1 MDYLEG
7 PLPSNIQAEQA
18 VLGCIMSS
26 LDKLIEIEPI
36 LTGDDF
42 YVDKHKKTYE
52 VVTSLANRGVG
63 IDLVTVIDEIRKKN
77 LLDRCGGVTY
87 VTELATSYFES
98 CNVIAYA
105 EIVKEKANRRR
116 LIKTSK
122 RLLEGAYEEENI
134 KSIIDDTEN
143 ELYQVSTSQNTSD
156 IVPIANAVEQ
166 TLIKLEERYRNGG
179 QLVGLSTGF
188 EDLDKITSG
197 LKKSDFVVIAA
208 RPSMGKTALAL
219 NIGQAVSKNA
229 SVAIFSLEMPKEQLL
244 DRLLSAKCLVDFS
257 KIATGQLEDKEFEKV
272 FIGSNDLMAR
282 KLFIDDTS
290 SLLTDIKAKCRK
302 LKIQNGLDLVL
313 IDYLQL
319 IRTTLNTTNRE
330 QEVAYIS
337 REIKGLAKELGINII
352 ALSQL
357 SRAPEQRADHRPI
370 LSDLRESGSI
380 EQDADVI
387 HFLYRDEYY
396 NKESEDKNIAEVITA
411 KNRNGRTGTTKLAWL
426 GQYQRFGSL
435 DVIRG

>member
-1 MDYLEG
+1 MENLERI
-7 PLPSNIQAEQA
+7 LPNNIEAEQS
-18 VLGCIMSS
+18 VLGCIISNIDKVINIESILSS
-26 LDKLIEIEPI
+26 
-36 LTGDDF
+36 DDF
-42 YVDKHKKTYE
+42 YVDKHKKIYE
-52 VVTSLANRGVG
+52 VVISLVNRGIGV
-63 IDLVTVIDEIRKKN
+63 DLITVIEEIRKKE

-87 VTELATSYFES
+87 ITELSTSYFES
-98 CNVIAYA
+98 SNVIAYA
-105 EIVKEKANRRR
+105 EIIKEKANRRR

-122 RLLEGAYEEENI
+122 NLLQKAYDEENI
-134 KSIIDDTEN
+134 KNIIDYTEN
-143 ELYQVSTSQNTSD
+143 ELYKVSSSQTTSD
-156 IVPIANAVEQ
+156 IVPITDAVEQ
-166 TLIKLEERYRNGG
+166 TLMTLEERCKNGG
-179 QLVGLSTGF
+179 QLAGLSTGF
-188 EDLDKITSG
+188 NELDRITSG

-219 NIGQAVSKNA
+219 NIGQSVSKDAN
-229 SVAIFSLEMPKEQLL
+229 VAIFSLEMPREQLM
-244 DRLLSAKCLVDFS
+244 DRLLSAKCLIDFS
-257 KIATGQLEDKEFEKV
+257 KISTGQLDDKEFSKV
-272 FIGSNDLMAR
+272 FVGSNDLMRR

-290 SLLTDIKAKCRK
+290 SLLGDIKAKCRK

-319 IRTTLNTTNRE
+319 IRTTLNTSSRE

-426 GQYQRFGSL
+426 GHYQRFGSL
-435 DVIRG
+435 DVIRR

>member
-1 MDYLEG
+1 MDYFENG
-7 PLPSNIQAEQA
+7 PLPNNLQAEQA
-18 VLGCIMSS
+18 VLGCIISN
-26 LDKLIEIEPI
+26 LDKLIEVEPI
-36 LTGDDF
+36 VIADDF
-42 YVDKHKKTYE
+42 YVDKHKKIYE
-52 VVTSLANRGVG
+52 VAISLANRKIG
-63 IDLVTVIDEIRKKN
+63 IDLITVIDEIRKKN

-87 VTELATSYFES
+87 ITELATSSFENS
-98 CNVIAYA
+98 NVIAYA
-105 EIVKEKANRRR
+105 EIVKEKSNRRR

-122 RLLEGAYEEENI
+122 MLLKKAYEEENI

-143 ELYQVSTSQNTSD
+143 ELYQVSSSQNTSD
-156 IVPIANAVEQ
+156 IVPIADAVEQ
-166 TLIKLEERYRNGG
+166 TLINLEERYKNGG

-188 EDLDKITSG
+188 KELDKVTSG

-219 NIGQAVSKNA
+219 NIGQAVSSNA
-229 SVAIFSLEMPKEQLL
+229 NVAIFSLEMPKDQLM
-244 DRLLSAKCLVDFS
+244 DRLLAAKCLVEFE
-257 KIATGQLEDKEFEKV
+257 KISTGQLDDKDFYKV
-272 FIGSNDLMAR
+272 SRGANDLATR

-302 LKIQNGLDLVL
+302 LKIQSGLDLVL
-313 IDYLQL
+313 IDYIQL

-352 ALSQL
+352 ALAQL
-357 SRAPEQRADHRPI
+357 SRAPEQRADHRPM

-396 NKESEDKNIAEVITA
+396 NKETEDKNIAEVITA
-411 KNRNGRTGTTKLAWL
+411 KNRNGKTGITKLAWI
-426 GQYQRFGSL
+426 GKYQRFGSL
-435 DVIRG
+435 DAIR

>member
-7 PLPSNIQAEQA
+7 PLPSNLQAEQA
-18 VLGCIMSS
+18 VLGCIISS
-26 LDKLIEIEPI
+26 LDKLIEVEPI
-36 LTGDDF
+36 VIEDDF
-42 YVDKHKKTYE
+42 YVDKHKKIYE
-52 VVTSLANRGVG
+52 VAISLANRGVG
-63 IDLVTVIDEIRKKN
+63 IDLVTVIEEIRKKN

-87 VTELATSYFES
+87 ITELATSYFES
-98 CNVIAYA
+98 SNVIAYA

-122 RLLEGAYEEENI
+122 KLLQKAYEEENI

-143 ELYQVSTSQNTSD
+143 ELYQVSSSQKTSD
-156 IVPIANAVEQ
+156 IVPIADAVEQ
-166 TLIKLEERYRNGG
+166 TLINLEERYKNGG

-188 EDLDKITSG
+188 EDLDKVTSG

-229 SVAIFSLEMPKEQLL
+229 NVAIFSLEMPKDQLM
-244 DRLLSAKCLVDFS
+244 DRLLAAKCLVDFS
-257 KIATGQLEDKEFEKV
+257 KISTGKLDDKEFGKV
-272 FIGSNDLMAR
+272 FIGSNDLMTR

-302 LKIQNGLDLVL
+302 LKIQSGLDLVL
-313 IDYLQL
+313 IDYIQL

-352 ALSQL
+352 ALAQL

-396 NKESEDKNIAEVITA
+396 NKASDDKNIAEVITA
-411 KNRNGRTGTTKLAWL
+411 KNRNGRTGITKLAWL